1 MVTIRIPALP
11 AGLPSNLLGLAGL
24 VAVVVAVGGLTH
36 NWWWSILAGGVAA
49 VALSVI
55 AAHNAGTEVTD
66 ERDLMDAPTADIP
79 RRLARSR
86 PA

>member
-11 AGLPSNLLGLAGL
+11 AGLLSNLLGLAGL
-24 VAVVVAVGGLTH
+24 AAVVVAVGGLTH
-36 NWWWSILAGGVAA
+36 NWWWSILVGGVAA
-49 VALSVI
+49 VGLSVI
-55 AAHNAGTEVTD
+55 AQHNAVAEVTD
-66 ERDLMDAPTADIP
+66 ERDLLDAPTADIP